1 MDFPTSSI
9 DLRKYSEQVRLQIT
23 EVQDKLLSQY
33 IAAQSNLGGLYHEVS
48 RTTQTLSRLE
58 DLLSNFQNDLSEIGT
73 EIKFLQEQSLAMT
86 MSVANRKSLGGSL
99 QNYLKQV
106 MLAPELIT
114 AIANNPVDEH
124 YIKHVTVLRDKLRYF
139 RTEGTLHTTDGD
151 ISSLSMKEILPE
163 LKRLNHKAAFR
174 IRSFL
179 LTQFQALTRP
189 KTNIQMLQENVLLKY
204 KELLLFLREN
214 NQDVFVELCMSYTDI
229 MSGIYLSH
237 FRLYFSSL
245 KRLVLDTATKSD
257 LIVIEESRGLFS
269 TVEMTPKVASFD
281 LHDRHLILSRL
292 EECDPIV
299 SHSAQKAGEKHS
311 LERVFQSL
319 LRLLVDTC
327 SFAYVF
333 ALDFFVIKPEQY
345 DAVFGGVFEKT
356 FAHVQEVLGQ
366 LVANSYDIVSILL
379 MIRIN
384 EGYKVVMEKR
394 QIAFMGVFFDRVK
407 MILWPRFQW
416 LFDVNIR
423 SVELAKPVS
432 VHNVS
437 PHTITTRFAQL
448 VTVLSKVGPEDDM
461 FRHRLVLLKKHMLN
475 LLEKMALHFR
485 DEKNRCVFL
494 INNFDYILEEFAKD
508 AADGGLFETAYRGSV
523 EQYIELQLAEV
534 FGMLLDFMSRKK
546 RGTAIDQRQVEIL
559 LSDFRANWKKG
570 VGLIQMIEKDLF
582 SGENCAKEVLKET
595 YTRLVMYYSE
605 CCDIIKAD
613 FPNFARDL
621 VPVHHVMQEIQP
633 K

>member
-1 MDFPTSSI
+1 MEFPTSSI
-9 DLRKYSEQVRLQIT
+9 DLRKYSEQIHLQIT
-23 EVQDKLLSQY
+23 EVQDKVLQQY
-33 IAAQSNLGGLYHEVS
+33 VSAQSDLGGLYREVS

-58 DLLSNFQNDLSEIGT
+58 DLLSNFQNDLSDIGA

-86 MSVANRKSLGGSL
+86 ISVSNRKSLGGSL

-106 MLAPELIT
+106 VLSPELIT

-139 RTEGTLHTTDGD
+139 RTEGTLHTDDGD

-174 IRSFL
+174 IRNFL
-179 LTQFQALTRP
+179 LTQFQSLTRP
-189 KTNIQMLQENVLLKY
+189 KTNVQMLQENVLLKY

-237 FRLYFSSL
+237 FRLYLSSL
-245 KRLVLDTATKSD
+245 KRLITDSATKSD
-257 LIVIEESRGLFS
+257 LVVLEESRGIFS
-269 TVEMTPKVASFD
+269 SVEMTLRVPSFE
-281 LHDRHLILSRL
+281 LNDRHLILTRL

-299 SHSAQKAGEKHS
+299 SHSAQKAGEKHT

-345 DAVFGGVFEKT
+345 EAVFGGIFDKT
-356 FAHVQEVLGQ
+356 FTHIQEVLTI
-366 LVANSYDIVSILL
+366 LTSNSYDIVSIFL

-384 EGYKVVMEKR
+384 EGYKSLMEKR
-394 QIAFMGVFFDRVK
+394 QIAFMSVFFDRVK
-407 MILWPRFQW
+407 MVLWPRFQH
-416 LFDVNIR
+416 LFDLNIR
-423 SVELAKPVS
+423 SVEFAKPIS

-437 PHTITTRFAQL
+437 PHTITSRFTQL
-448 VTVLSKVGPEDDM
+448 VTALSKIGSEDDM
-461 FRHRLVLLKKHMLN
+461 FRHRLNLLKKHMMN
-475 LLEKMALHFR
+475 LLEKMAGHFR
-485 DEKNRCVFL
+485 DEKNKCVFV
-494 INNFDYILEEFAKD
+494 INNVDFVLEEMMKD
-508 AADGGLFETAYRGSV
+508 GADVGIFEAAYRNSV

-534 FGMLLDFMSRKK
+534 FAMLLDFLTRKK
-546 RGTAIDQRQVEIL
+546 RGASIDQRQVEIL
-559 LSDFRANWKKG
+559 LTDFKSNWKKG
-570 VGLIQMIEKDLF
+570 VGLIHMIEKDLF
-582 SGENCAKEVLKET
+582 SGENCLKEVLKET

-605 CCDIIKAD
+605 CCDIIKAE
-613 FPNFARDL
+613 FPALGRDL
-621 VPVHHVMQEIQP
+621 VPVHTVMKEIQV